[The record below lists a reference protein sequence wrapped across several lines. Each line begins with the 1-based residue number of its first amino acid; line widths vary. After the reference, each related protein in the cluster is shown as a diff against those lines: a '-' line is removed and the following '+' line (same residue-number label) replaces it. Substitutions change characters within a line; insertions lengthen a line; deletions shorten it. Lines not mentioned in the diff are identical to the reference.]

1 MSVTTAPSYTGAAR
15 TVSRE
20 IWVARIGVLL
30 LVAWLL
36 LSIALP
42 LWTLLSKSF
51 QQHQSGLLLALR
63 KSEKASLNSRM
74 GSTS

>member
-51 QQHQSGLLLALR
+51 QNANGDFIGLT
-63 KSEKASLNSRM
+63 N
-74 GSTS
+74 